1 MPMAKVKQLK
11 ERIGIKLFNKA
22 FFGKTTEDGT
32 AKKPAIEN
40 TRRCFVRPRE
50 ISSKRSIHDSTN
62 AVDHMTNISTGQTM
76 HSWMK
81 CVKMRKKFL
90 FYSFFFLS
98 SLCTSQLPFLDSW

>member
-40 TRRCFVRPRE
+40 TRRCFVV
-50 ISSKRSIHDSTN
+50 S
-62 AVDHMTNISTGQTM
+62 
-76 HSWMK
+76 
-81 CVKMRKKFL
+81 L
-90 FYSFFFLS
+90 FYCYLNIFCGSMELII
-98 SLCTSQLPFLDSW
+98 